1 MIFHFAK
8 NAWGKGYATEAA
20 AACVHFA
27 KMNPKVMKIYV
38 SADPKNTGSLKILEK
53 IGFKYKGMKWF
64 EDTNQEEAY
73 YEIQVS

>member
-1 MIFHFAK
+1 
-8 NAWGKGYATEAA
+8 
-20 AACVHFA
+20 
-27 KMNPKVMKIYV
+27 MKIYA